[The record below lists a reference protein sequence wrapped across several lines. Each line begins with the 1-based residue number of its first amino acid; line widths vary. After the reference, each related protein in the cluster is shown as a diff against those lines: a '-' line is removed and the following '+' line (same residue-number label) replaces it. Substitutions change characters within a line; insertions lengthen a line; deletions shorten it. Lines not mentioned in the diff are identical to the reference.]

1 VLDAVSDSSRIVF
14 ERHLSG
20 CAACARE
27 VIELREVT
35 AELAMGAA
43 TEPSRALI
51 ERVRES
57 VRQVTQLPPIA
68 DSGVR
73 CVDASR
79 STRTRRRLAGPMLP
93 RPMLPRP
100 MLPRPMLRRRMLPRL
115 AGGLGAILIAA
126 VAVVSA
132 VAQHAVDEVSAAQE
146 RIHQIA
152 QVLNAPDA
160 IMLTGRA
167 ATGGTVTVVMSD
179 EDHSLVFTT
188 AGLPRLSASR
198 CYQLWLMGPA
208 GDRSAGMLPSPRDGM
223 TSPVIASGIRAGD
236 HVGLTIE
243 PDGGTSHP
251 TGAPILVLPL

>member
-1 VLDAVSDSSRIVF
+1 MSRRKRESHALVGAYVLDAVSDSCRIIF

-20 CAACARE
+20 CAVCARE
-27 VIELREVT
+27 VIELREAT
-35 AELAMGAA
+35 AELARGAA
-43 TEPSRALI
+43 AEPPMALI

-57 VRQVTQLPPIA
+57 VRQVSQLPPI
-68 DSGVR
+68 
-73 CVDASR
+73 VDAGARWTGPPR
-79 STRTRRRLAGPMLP
+79 STRMRRRLA
-93 RPMLPRP
+93 RPMR
-100 MLPRPMLRRRMLPRL
+100 PRL
-115 AGGLGAILIAA
+115 AGALAAILIAA

-132 VAQHAVDEVSAAQE
+132 FARHAVDEVSAAQE
-146 RIHQIA
+146 HIHQIA

-160 IMLTGRA
+160 IMLTGRVE
-167 ATGGTVTVVMSD
+167 TGGTATVVMSD

-188 AGLPRLSASR
+188 AGLPRLPASR

-236 HVGLTIE
+236 RVGLTIE

-251 TGAPILVLPL
+251 TGAPIMVLLL

>member
-1 VLDAVSDSSRIVF
+1 VLDAVSDSSRILF

-20 CAACARE
+20 CAVCARE

-35 AELAMGAA
+35 AELARGAA
-43 TEPSRALI
+43 TEPPLALI

-57 VRQVTQLPPIA
+57 VRQVAQLPPIV

-73 CVDASR
+73 WIDRPR
-79 STRTRRRLAGPMLP
+79 STRTRRRLARPMLP

-100 MLPRPMLRRRMLPRL
+100 MLPRL
-115 AGGLGAILIAA
+115 AGGLAAILIAA

-160 IMLTGRA
+160 IMFTSRV
-167 ATGGTVTVVMSD
+167 ATGGTVTVIMSD

-188 AGLPRLSASR
+188 AGLRRLPASR

-223 TSPVIASGIRAGD
+223 TSPVVASGIRAGD

-251 TGAPILVLPL
+251 TGAPIMVLLL